1 MTNTKL
7 ITHKELYVSTRKN
20 TKEKNG
26 KGCKQETHK
35 RIKKKLLIIIT
46 FIYLLVR
53 EMTLI
58 IKECKLN
65 DISIMLSKMKN

>member
-35 RIKKKLLIIIT
+35 RIKKKITDNNHIYILISE
-46 FIYLLVR
+46 R
-53 EMTLI
+53 
-58 IKECKLN
+58 N
-65 DISIMLSKMKN
+65 DFNN